1 MSNSSPFR
9 RKKLDEDYYYY
20 GEGYD
25 PTFDIDKDNWHA
37 MTDGMYG
44 DYPEERFDGDYE
56 FMGY

>member
-1 MSNSSPFR
+1 MSNGSPFK

-25 PTFDIDKDNWHA
+25 PSFDIDKDNWHA

-44 DYPEERFDGDYE
+44 DYPEEGFDGDYE